1 MVQKR
6 LYEKDYYV
14 IFYIP
19 LLIGIVAGAVM
30 YIYLKLQSFSMVE
43 EGLESYSIAGIM
55 SLSDMELFRYILKRR
70 VCQLFLLL
78 LMSGLISYAVL
89 LVGYCGLF
97 GCCYGLAFAQMFYQ
111 YGFEGC
117 IYCVL
122 CFFPHFICYGL
133 VIYFIGKWFF
143 CISKEQMLGI
153 ENVKRSQCFLKIFVI
168 IFLFVFGMI
177 WEIKFQKNILNY
189 FYQYLV

>member
-1 MVQKR
+1 MIKKR
-6 LYEKDYYV
+6 LYEKDYYL

-19 LLIGIVAGAVM
+19 LLIGIVSGTVM
-30 YIYLKLQSFSMVE
+30 YIYLQLQSFSLME
-43 EGLESYSIAGIM
+43 EGLENYSIAGVL
-55 SLSDMELFRYILKRR
+55 SLSDMELIRYILKRR
-70 VCQLFLLL
+70 ICQLFFLL
-78 LMSGLISYAVL
+78 LMSGVISYAIL
-89 LVGYCGLF
+89 LAGYCGLF

-122 CFFPHFICYGL
+122 CFFPHFISYGF
-133 VIYFIGKWFF
+133 VIYFIGKWFL
-143 CISKEQMLGI
+143 CIPRERMLGM
-153 ENVKRSQCFLKIFVI
+153 ESVKRSQYFLKIFVI
-168 IFLFVFGMI
+168 IFFFVFGMI